1 MRKQL
6 ILPVCLGVAALVGL
20 GAWALWPSEEPA
32 VAVPERVCQELV
44 PSTHVKSLLPA
55 RGEAFEQGSS
65 NFVPDLSKGLGKC
78 ELSGG
83 GKTINIRYG
92 MIQAADF
99 TLDSVARDATEP
111 GKTPL
116 SLGAAEGYL
125 RQAGGSLLVACPYEK
140 GSNDLLDVSV
150 GVEGL
155 SEAEDGATM
164 KEIGGLTADVARVI
178 TQQVENCEGADDL
191 PDTAPK
197 IG

>member
-1 MRKQL
+1 MVIAL
-6 ILPVCLGVAALVGL
+6 TTLGVLAVAGL
-20 GAWALWPSEEPA
+20 GAWVLWPSEEPV
-32 VAVPERVCQELV
+32 VAVPDRVCQELV
-44 PSTHVKSLLPA
+44 PSTHVKSLLPE
-55 RGEAFEQGSS
+55 RGEAFEQGAT
-65 NFVPDLSKGLGKC
+65 NFVPDLSKGLGDC

-83 GKTINIRYG
+83 GKTISIRYG

-99 TLDSVARDATEP
+99 TLDSVARDANKP
-111 GKTPL
+111 GRTPL

-125 RQAGGSLLVACPYEK
+125 RQAGGSLLVACPYAK

-155 SEAEDGATM
+155 SDTEDGATM

-178 TQQVENCEGADDL
+178 AQEVENCEGAEDL